1 MANPIDPTIT
11 PAALLPRQID
21 SNFVG
26 WFSQASV
33 SGTDAWIRSSCA
45 SGDVWRQSGNYAQCC
60 PSTAICYTAIDCT
73 ESQGQAYRIY
83 TDPGYSTT
91 FSRPCFANFG
101 PEYSKCNTDYIS
113 SSWGQNDPDPKTLIA
128 CGNSGADWVF
138 YRDIPPS
145 LTEQGSTSSTSS
157 LPGTSSSSSSGTSTS
172 SSSGTSSTTPVA
184 PTQTP
189 KPESGSKAW
198 IAGAVVGPI
207 LGLVLI
213 GAGVW
218 LFLRRK
224 KKAAPMPQHG
234 VAATAHFDPSQPPVG
249 VGGYTDAKPQNQPA
263 QHAYPSSAQGQ
274 AYPQQGGFSP
284 PQMSPA
290 PQYGFS
296 PPYNATPSPRGSYA
310 HDAKYEAEAA
320 ELGGS
325 STIAPGAA
333 PSGQG
338 RR

>member
-26 WFSQASV
+26 WYSQASV
-33 SGTDAWIRSSCA
+33 SGTGAWANHTCE
-45 SGDVWRQSGNYAQCC
+45 SGDVLRQSGSFAECC
-60 PSTAICYTAIDCT
+60 PKTTTCLMIIGCT
-73 ESQGQAYRIY
+73 ETLGQAYRIF
-83 TDPGYSTT
+83 TDPDSSTT
-91 FSRPCFANFG
+91 SSRPCTNLG
-101 PEYSKCNTDYIS
+101 SQYSICNTIYIS
-113 SSWGQNDPDPKTLIA
+113 ESYGQNDPDPKTLLA
-128 CGNSGADWVF
+128 CGVSEYDWVE
-138 YRDIPPS
+138 YRTIPPS
-145 LTEQGSTSSTSS
+145 LTEQGSTSPTIS
-157 LPGTSSSSSSGTSTS
+157 LSGTSSSSSSGTPIS
-172 SSSGTSSTTPVA
+172 SSSKTSSTTPGA
-184 PTQTP
+184 PTQTS

-207 LGLVLI
+207 LGLALI

-224 KKAAPMPQHG
+224 RKAAPMPQHG